1 MKSHLIMIYT
11 HDLRPLEGD
20 RPVRSN
26 LPPLNALRTFE
37 AAARHLNFSR
47 AAEELHVT
55 PSAVSHQIKELEIRI
70 GAALFLRAKKSLSLT
85 EAGDVLLGGAHT
97 AFGALSRAMDDLRAL
112 AHAPLLTVS
121 VPPSVAMKWLVPRL
135 DTFRSRYPEID
146 VRISTDNELPDL
158 ISGDVDIAV
167 HYGEGMYPD
176 VVAELLVPNSVAPM
190 CSPKLL
196 AGDRPL
202 RAPSDLSRVTLLHD
216 NGGDEFGNPAY
227 DWGTWLQAHGVS
239 EIDATL
245 GLQFNTSA
253 DVLNAAVAG
262 AGVAIGKT
270 ALAVDDL
277 KSGRLVCLFGSV
289 APEKAAYYVVYAEQ
303 AANRPKVVAFRNW
316 LFQEFA
322 GA

>member
-1 MKSHLIMIYT
+1 M
-11 HDLRPLEGD
+11 
-20 RPVRSN
+20 RSA

-55 PSAVSHQIKELEIRI
+55 PSAVSHQVKDLEARI
-70 GAALFLRAKKSLSLT
+70 GSPLFIRSNRTLALT
-85 EAGDVLLGGAHT
+85 EAGDVLLSGTHA
-97 AFGALSRAMDDLRAL
+97 AFGALSRAMDDVRAL

-135 DTFRSRYPEID
+135 DTFRSEHPEID
-146 VRISTDNELPDL
+146 VRISTDTELPDMV
-158 ISGDVDIAV
+158 SGDVDIAV
-167 HYGEGMYPD
+167 HYGEGSYPGL
-176 VVAELLVPNSVAPM
+176 VAELLAPNSVAPM

-196 AGDRPL
+196 SGDNPL
-202 RAPSDLSRVTLLHD
+202 RSPHDLNRFTLLHD

-227 DWGTWLQAHGVS
+227 DWGAWLDAHGV
-239 EIDATL
+239 EEVDATL

-270 ALAVDDL
+270 ALAIDDL
-277 KSGRLVCLFGSV
+277 KSGRLICLFDSV

-303 AANRPKVVAFRNW
+303 AAKRPKIVAFRDW
-316 LFQEFA
+316 LFREFA
-322 GA
+322 AG

>member
-1 MKSHLIMIYT
+1 MPP
-11 HDLRPLEGD
+11 LRT
-20 RPVRSN
+20 N

-37 AAARHLNFSR
+37 AAARRKNFSR
-47 AAEELHVT
+47 AAEDLRVT
-55 PSAVSHQIKELEIRI
+55 PSAVSYQIKDLEERL
-70 GAALFLRAKKSLSLT
+70 GWALILRRKKFLSLT
-85 EAGDVLLGGAHT
+85 EAGEVLLEGTHA

-121 VPPSVAMKWLVPRL
+121 VPLSVAMKWLVPRL
-135 DTFRSRYPEID
+135 DTFRSRHPEID
-146 VRISTDNELPDL
+146 VRISTDSELPDL
-158 ISGDVDIAV
+158 VSGDVDIAV
-167 HYGEGMYPD
+167 HYGDGVYPGLT
-176 VVAELLVPNSVAPM
+176 AELLVSNSVAPM

-202 RAPSDLSRVTLLHD
+202 CVPQDLSRFTLLHD

-227 DWGTWLQAHGVS
+227 DWGTWLRAHDVD
-239 EIDATL
+239 EVDATL

-262 AGVAIGKT
+262 AGVEIGKT

-277 KSGRLVCLFGSV
+277 KSGRLVCLFDSV
-289 APEKAAYYVVYAEQ
+289 SPEAAAYYVVYAEQ
-303 AANRPKVVAFRNW
+303 AANRVKVIAFRRW
-316 LFQEFA
+316 LFEEFA

>member
-1 MKSHLIMIYT
+1 MRT
-11 HDLRPLEGD
+11 
-20 RPVRSN
+20 N

-37 AAARHLNFSR
+37 AAARYKNFSR
-47 AAEELHVT
+47 AAEELRVT
-55 PSAVSHQIKELEIRI
+55 PSAVSHQIKELELRI
-70 GAALFLRAKKSLSLT
+70 GTALFLRRKKSLSLT
-85 EAGDVLLGGAHT
+85 EAGDVLLEGTHA

-158 ISGDVDIAV
+158 VSGDVDIAV
-167 HYGEGMYPD
+167 HYGDGAYPGL
-176 VVAELLVPNSVAPM
+176 VAELLVANSVAPM

-196 AGDRPL
+196 SGDQPL
-202 RAPSDLSRVTLLHD
+202 RTPKDLSRFTLLHD

-227 DWGTWLQAHGVS
+227 DWGTWLRAHGAS
-239 EIDATL
+239 EVDATL

-277 KSGRLVCLFGSV
+277 KSKRLVCLFDSV
-289 APEKAAYYVVYAEQ
+289 SPEAAAYYVVYAEQ
-303 AANRPKVVAFRNW
+303 AANRAKVTAFRDW
-316 LFQEFA
+316 LFEEFA
-322 GA
+322 GT

>member
-1 MKSHLIMIYT
+1 M
-11 HDLRPLEGD
+11 
-20 RPVRSN
+20 RSN

-55 PSAVSHQIKELEIRI
+55 PSAVSHQIKELETRI
-70 GAALFLRAKKSLSLT
+70 GVALFLRTKKSLSLT

-112 AHAPLLTVS
+112 SHAPLLTVS

-135 DTFRSRYPEID
+135 DTFRSRHPEID
-146 VRISTDNELPDL
+146 VRISTDTELPDL
-158 ISGDVDIAV
+158 VSGDVDIAV
-167 HYGEGMYPD
+167 HYSEGSYPGLG
-176 VVAELLVPNSVAPM
+176 AELLVSNSVAPM

-196 AGDRPL
+196 AGDLPL
-202 RAPSDLSRVTLLHD
+202 RVPRDLSRVTLLHD

-227 DWGTWLQAHGVS
+227 DWGTWLQARGLF

-277 KSGRLVCLFGSV
+277 KSGRLVCLFGAV
-289 APEKAAYYVVYAEQ
+289 APEKAAYYIVYAEQ